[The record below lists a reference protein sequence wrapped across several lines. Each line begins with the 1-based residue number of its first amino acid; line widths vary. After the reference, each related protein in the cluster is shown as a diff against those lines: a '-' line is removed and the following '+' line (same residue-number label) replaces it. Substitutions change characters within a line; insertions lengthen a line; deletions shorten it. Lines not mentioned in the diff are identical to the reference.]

1 MPRKEAVPETSVEN
15 DLEVQIYQNENLF
28 SLNFEEEIE
37 SWQIDDEEE
46 FKKVSLRKIAYKE
59 KALYNFLNVLYTKSP
74 GVDTGT
80 ILQTE
85 TIEANLKAGHFD
97 DQKMYEEFD
106 KISERRSS
114 FSSELAKKKTK
125 RKAKTGLLEL
135 QLFSTSISNF
145 NSLRTSKVLS
155 IHLSILIRRIIRIR
169 FRTLGL
175 WTRTFYS
182 SDFSHLFMVIK
193 AQKGSIYSRAEL
205 DKYTKQIEPGVVDLI
220 SFEPLDGRNRPYRL
234 KKNVTTKELDY
245 LQKTLDKSTFEIYM
259 SNARDK
265 FEGLR
270 ATGGDVHSIGR
281 IVSVLTKLTEFE
293 FAKLIQVRILDF
305 RKIADKFFGLQQ
317 NTALRGRIIEDKPEN
332 RKSWIAFLTYVSM
345 FEFYYKATRKMRF
358 YDEFKKYSGLVNR
371 LIALKALRDT
381 NNTFKARAPFWNFWK
396 QYYVSSLWN
405 KLYISDSVSPY
416 AEFRS
421 SRTLEYMWRTYES
434 NELGKREIFMQM
446 DRIKLVMSMI
456 QHSIEVFDLMGQNF
470 IKDYFPLHD
479 RFVVNGEPK
488 TLLFIELINVEQL
501 VNKSDSSREKEI
513 KKFLEI
519 MKENAETSDFL
530 EQRLVDDLR
539 FHWFH
544 PWHISI
550 DALRDYFGE
559 KIAIYFSLQI
569 FYTRFKGILGFIGLI
584 IFIMQQSFL
593 NEQNVMAYK
602 ITTLVYVILVLI
614 WIILFGEFWKRE
626 QALFAMRYGQLNLSE
641 EEEKI
646 KPGFVGNYIRDL
658 SSNNFN
664 VLHFSSFK
672 RAMRMLWTFAISFVL
687 IVLSIG
693 TTLIILWWRK
703 SYQGDLYQSLFPML
717 VNAIV
722 VVLFNLFYHFL
733 AVRFTN
739 YENHQTIQKYEN
751 SLIMKL
757 FLFNFCNT
765 FNSFF
770 VIAFIKPYLED
781 SFLGACIKQTDD
793 KIEGIDCFN
802 ELSYQLRFLFI
813 LQFFLNFLKIIKPWL
828 IQKLKYKLYY
838 LSRKHIKTHPWQMVD
853 SIIEKE
859 SIKEDYVATLQV
871 DGTLFDVLELILEFA
886 FIGFFSVTF
895 PLAPAIGFI
904 GGISMVHM
912 DKYRLMHYFKRPTP
926 YRAPDIGIWQWIIE
940 ALIYVA
946 IVLNAAIYSF
956 TLKGINQINANEGTL
971 VTLSSNITL
980 FIGLLIAFIGFKF
993 VIQFIIPDLP
1003 SNFQTILQRHK
1014 NVTKKLLTKEF
1025 ASSTIISRA
1034 GVFMNFPNK
1043 STEEMFKDER
1053 FILETKD

>member
-1 MPRKEAVPETSVEN
+1 MNNSPPVNPET
-15 DLEVQIYQNENLF
+15 DLETRIYSNENLF
-28 SLNFEEEIE
+28 TLNFEEEIDT
-37 SWQIDDEEE
+37 WQIDDEEE
-46 FKKVSLRKIAYKE
+46 FKTITLRKITYKE
-59 KALYNFLNVLYTKSP
+59 RALYNFLNVLYTKSP
-74 GVDTGT
+74 GVEAGT

-85 TIEANLKAGHFD
+85 FFEPNQKAGNLDAQDIF
-97 DQKMYEEFD
+97 EEVVD
-106 KISERRSS
+106 NEPERRPS
-114 FSSELAKKKTK
+114 FLSKKARKTVK
-125 RKAKTGLLEL
+125 KGLLAL

-145 NSLRTSKVLS
+145 NSLKAARILP
-155 IHLSILIRRIIRIR
+155 IHLSILIRRVIRIR

-182 SDFSHLFMVIK
+182 TDFATLFMVIK

-220 SFEPLDGRNRPYRL
+220 SFEPLDSRNRPFRL
-234 KKNVTTKELDY
+234 KKNVTTKELGQ
-245 LQKTLDKSTFEIYM
+245 LQHTLDKSTFDIYT

-281 IVSVLTKLTEFE
+281 IVSVLSKLTEFE
-293 FAKLIQVRILDF
+293 FAKLIQLRLIDF

-317 NTALRGRIIEDKPEN
+317 HTALRGRIIEDRTEN
-332 RKSWIAFLTYVSM
+332 RSTWIAFLTYVSM

-358 YDEFKKYSGLVNR
+358 YDEFKKYSGLINR

-381 NNTFKARAPFWNFWK
+381 NNTFKARARIWNFWRN
-396 QYYVSSLWN
+396 YYVSSLWN

-421 SRTLEYMWRTYES
+421 SRTLESMWRTYEC
-434 NELGKREIFMQM
+434 NELGKREIFLQM

-456 QHSIEVFDLMGQNF
+456 QHTIEVFDLMGQNF
-470 IKDYFPLHD
+470 ILDYFPLHD

-488 TLLFIELINVEQL
+488 TLLFIELMNVEQL
-501 VNKSDSSREKEI
+501 VNKSDSSREKDI

-539 FHWFH
+539 FLWTR
-544 PWHISI
+544 PWSISV
-550 DALRDYFGE
+550 DAVRDYFGE
-559 KIAIYFSLQI
+559 KIAIYFNLQI
-569 FYTRFKGILGFIGLI
+569 FYTKFKGILGFIGLVV
-584 IFIMQQSFL
+584 FILQQSFL
-593 NEQNVMAYK
+593 NANQILAYK
-602 ITTLVYVILVLI
+602 IITLVYVILVLM
-614 WIILFGEFWKRE
+614 WIVLFGEFWKRE
-626 QALFAMRYGQLNLSE
+626 QALFAMRYGQLTLSE
-641 EEEKI
+641 QEEKV

-658 SSNNFN
+658 GSNNFN
-664 VLHFSSFK
+664 ILEFPSIK
-672 RAMRMLWTFAISFVL
+672 RAMRMLWTFAVSFVL
-687 IVLSIG
+687 IVLSVG
-693 TTLIILWWRK
+693 TTLMILWWRK
-703 SYQGDLYQSLFPML
+703 SFQGNFYQSLFPIL
-717 VNAIV
+717 VNSIQIV
-722 VVLFNLFYHFL
+722 IFNLVYHFL

-739 YENHQTIQKYEN
+739 YENHKTIQEYED
-751 SLIMKL
+751 SLILKL

-770 VIAFIKPYLED
+770 VIAFIKPYLQD
-781 SFLGACIKQTDD
+781 SFLGSCIKQSSD

-813 LQFFLNFLKIIKPWL
+813 LQFFLNFLKIITPWL
-828 IQKLKYKLYY
+828 VQKLKYKLYY
-838 LSRKHIKTHPWQMVD
+838 GARKHIKSHPWQMVD

-871 DGTLFDVLELILEFA
+871 DGSLFDILALILEFA
-886 FIGFFSVTF
+886 FIAFFSVTF
-895 PLAPAIGFI
+895 PLAPGIGFF

-912 DKYRLMHYFKRPTP
+912 DKYRFMHYFKRPTP

-940 ALIYVA
+940 ALIYFA
-946 IVLNAAIYSF
+946 IILNAAIFSF
-956 TLKGINQINANEGTL
+956 TLKGINTANANEETL
-971 VTLSSNITL
+971 TILSSNITL
-980 FIGLLIAFIGFKF
+980 FIGLLIAFISFKF
-993 VIQFIIPDLP
+993 VIQFLIPDLP
-1003 SNFQTILQRHK
+1003 SNFQTILRRHN
-1014 NVTKKLLTKEF
+1014 NVAKKLLTKEF

>member
-1 MPRKEAVPETSVEN
+1 M
-15 DLEVQIYQNENLF
+15 
-28 SLNFEEEIE
+28 
-37 SWQIDDEEE
+37 
-46 FKKVSLRKIAYKE
+46 
-59 KALYNFLNVLYTKSP
+59 NVLYTKSADVE
-74 GVDTGT
+74 GGT
-80 ILQTE
+80 VLQTE
-85 TIEANLKAGHFD
+85 AIEANAKAGALD
-97 DQKMYEEFD
+97 DPDLTEEQQQQQNGGR
-106 KISERRSS
+106 RRSS
-114 FSSELAKKKTK
+114 TASELALKKTK
-125 RKAKTGLLEL
+125 KWKSKSGLIEL

-145 NSLRTSKVLS
+145 NSLKNSRIFP
-155 IHLSILIRRIIRIR
+155 IHLSILIRRIIRVR

-182 SDFSHLFMVIK
+182 SDFSTLFMVIK
-193 AQKGSIYSRAEL
+193 AQKGSIYARAEL
-205 DKYTKQIEPGVVDLI
+205 DKYTKQFEPGVVDLI
-220 SFEPLDGRNRPYRL
+220 SFEPLDGRNRPFRL
-234 KKNVTTKELDY
+234 KKNVNTKEMDH
-245 LQKTLDKSTFEIYM
+245 LQKTLDKSTYEIYM

-281 IVSVLTKLTEFE
+281 ILSVLSKLTEFE
-293 FAKLIQVRILDF
+293 FAKLIQLRLIDF

-317 NTALRGRIIEDKPEN
+317 NTALRGRIIEDITED
-332 RKSWIAFLTYVSM
+332 RRTWIAFLTYISM

-381 NNTFKARAPFWNFWK
+381 NNTFKARAPIWNFWK
-396 QYYVSSLWN
+396 SYYVSSLWN

-456 QHSIEVFDLMGQNF
+456 QHSIEVFDLMGQKF
-470 IKDYFPLHD
+470 ILDYFPLHD

-488 TLLFIELINVEQL
+488 TVLFIELINVEQL
-501 VNKSDSSREKEI
+501 VNKSDSSREKDI

-519 MKENAETSDFL
+519 MKENAEVSDFL
-530 EQRLVDDLR
+530 EQRLRDDLR
-539 FHWFH
+539 FQFLR
-544 PWHISI
+544 PWYISI

-569 FYTRFKGILGFIGLI
+569 FYTKFKGILGIIGLI

-593 NEQNVMAYK
+593 TTKSVFAYK
-602 ITTLVYVILVLI
+602 ITTLIYVIVVLI
-614 WIILFGEFWKRE
+614 WIVLFGEFWKRQ
-626 QALFAMRYGQLNLSE
+626 QALFAMRYGQLSLNE

-664 VLHFSSFK
+664 ILYFSSYE

-687 IVLSIG
+687 IVLSVG
-693 TTLIILWWRK
+693 TTLMILWWRK
-703 SYQGDLYQSLFPML
+703 SFQGDFYQSMLPIL
-717 VNAIV
+717 VNSIQIV
-722 VVLFNLFYHFL
+722 VFNLIYHFL

-739 YENHQTIQKYEN
+739 YENHKTIQKFED

-781 SFLGACIKQTDD
+781 SFLGSCIKQSNDQ
-793 KIEGIDCFN
+793 IAGIDCFN

-828 IQKLKYKLYY
+828 IQKLKYNLYY
-838 LSRKHIKTHPWQMVD
+838 RSRKHIKSHPWQMVD

-859 SIKEDYVATLQV
+859 SIKEEYVATLQV
-871 DGTLFDVLELILEFA
+871 DGSLFDVLALILEFA
-886 FIGFFSVTF
+886 FIAFFSVTF
-895 PLAPAIGFI
+895 PLAPLIGFV

-940 ALIYVA
+940 ALIYFA
-946 IVLNAAIYSF
+946 IILNAAIYSF
-956 TLKGINQINANEGTL
+956 TLKGIQPTDQNEETL
-971 VTLSSNITL
+971 TTLSSNITL

-993 VIQFIIPDLP
+993 VIQFLIPDLP

-1014 NVTKKLLTKEF
+1014 NVAKKLLSKEF

-1034 GVFMNFPNK
+1034 GVYMSFPNK
-1043 STEEMFKDER
+1043 SMEEMFKDER